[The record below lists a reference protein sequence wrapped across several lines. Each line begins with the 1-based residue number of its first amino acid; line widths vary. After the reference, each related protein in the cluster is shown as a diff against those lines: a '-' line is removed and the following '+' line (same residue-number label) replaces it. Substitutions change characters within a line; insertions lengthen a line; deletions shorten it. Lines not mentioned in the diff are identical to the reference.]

1 MMLTLMLP
9 SRRELHKCMWSK
21 SIPTTKT
28 QVNQRMQRKAQELST
43 LMETVTSR
51 LDRNTMLLWPH
62 QPGPTGHN
70 QVGQSCLRIILG
82 SSARRQKRNTETG
95 AAANIDTTEA
105 MMRQRHLRR
114 LGHVSGMGTECTPRY
129 VVVDICKWK
138 GGKQKAGG
146 QRLRLSDIVSRPR
159 EVSNW

>member
-9 SRRELHKCMWSK
+9 SRREPHRCMWSK

-28 QVNQRMQRKAQELST
+28 QVDQRMHRKAQELST

-51 LDRNTMLLWPH
+51 FDRNTVLLWPH
-62 QPGPTGHN
+62 QPGPMGHN
-70 QVGQSCLRIILG
+70 QVGRSCVRIILG
-82 SSARRQKRNTETG
+82 SSERRQKRNTETG
-95 AAANIDTTEA
+95 AAGNIETTEA
-105 MMRQRHLRR
+105 MLLQRCLRR
-114 LGHVSGMGTECTPRY
+114 LGNVSGMGTECTPRY

-146 QRLRLSDIVSRPR
+146 
-159 EVSNW
+159 